1 MSLANPLHS
10 DGTSISMLDGQL
22 IWTLAIAYLG
32 LLFLVA
38 WAGDYWLRSRQ
49 RSDGRPLIYALSI
62 AVYCSSWT
70 FFGSVGWA
78 STTGYDFLA
87 VYIGP
92 ILMFTVG
99 GPIILRTVRLAKAQN
114 ITSVAD
120 FLASRYGKSPVVAG
134 LVTGVLVAGT
144 LPYIAL
150 QIKAIVVSIETL
162 SNSAA
167 SEINAAPFAFNFPI
181 EIGLAITVIL
191 ALFTVLFGTRHID
204 ATEHQDGLMLAIA
217 GESLVKLMAFL
228 AVGFFVVFY
237 AFGGPTAFIEAF
249 RTSPETQHLR
259 NVSISGSTLLT
270 VGLLSFICILL
281 LPRQFHVTVV
291 ENHSEQEIRRASW
304 LLPLYLILINLFVVP
319 IAAAGLILIPQHTA
333 VSDMYVLSIPM
344 SQGASAITTIA
355 FVGGL
360 SAATAM
366 VVVETVALSIMV
378 CNGFIVPLLLRQS
391 RTGTPTHYNFPS
403 FLIYARRASIVV
415 ILLMCYA
422 VYRTV
427 GGVGNLAAIGLIAFA
442 AIAQL
447 APAFFGGLVWHRAT
461 ARGAIAGILVGTA
474 VWAYTLVVPWIV
486 QAGWMP
492 YTLLTEGPFGI
503 AILKPQALF
512 FLEFE
517 QLPHGVFW
525 SLGANITAYI
535 TVSLLHTPEPI
546 ERLQAHV
553 FIDNET
559 IDLGQQPSFRLWRSS
574 ILIGDLQSTAARY
587 MGPERAERSFR
598 DFLEDN
604 GLPNDPQA
612 EADIQTLR
620 FTEHL
625 LSRVIGA
632 ASARLVMSLMLRRGD
647 VSNKSALRLLD
658 DASEALQY
666 NRDLLQSAL
675 DQVRHGISVFDR
687 NNKLICW
694 NRQFRQ
700 LLDLP
705 PDLGKVGVPLDHILR
720 ACAERGDFGA
730 GNVDNLVANRL
741 TQMTLQHQT
750 FQEHFQDGERII
762 EFRTSEMPQGGIV
775 TTYLDIGD
783 RVRSAS
789 ALERVNLTLEQ
800 RVRERTAELVKVNEA
815 LELAKR
821 KADELNLDKTRFIA
835 AASHDL
841 LQPMNAA
848 RLYTSSLLERPLAPD
863 DARIA
868 QSIDA
873 SLIAVEEILQTLV
886 DLSRMDAGRLE
897 ADIQPVSLASVLERL
912 RVEFDP
918 ITRKK
923 GLEFEVIPSS
933 SWVRSDPQLLHRLLQ
948 NLISN
953 AIRYTSQGKV
963 LVGVRHRVGLIEVQ
977 VLDTGP
983 GIHAARRAEI
993 FKEFHRLDSSASSG
1007 RGMGLGLSI
1016 VDRIGRMLDHHVG
1029 LRSTPGQGSCFFVR
1043 LQQVEAPT
1051 EPIKPV
1057 VNPAFALNGI
1067 HVLCIDNEA
1076 EVLDGMATLL
1086 SGWQCIV
1093 TTARSG
1099 DEALSRLQSHD
1110 HSVDI
1115 VLADYHLDHDVTGDA
1130 VIAKLRTVLGPDLP
1144 AAIITA
1150 DHSPE
1155 VHRTLREREI
1165 PVLRKP
1171 VKAGAL
1177 RATISRLARRPL
1189 AAE

>member
-1 MSLANPLHS
+1 
-10 DGTSISMLDGQL
+10 MLDGKL

-32 LLFLVA
+32 LLFLIA
-38 WAGDYWLRSRQ
+38 WAGDYWLRSHQ
-49 RSDGRPLIYALSI
+49 KNDGRPLIYALSI

-99 GPIILRTVRLAKAQN
+99 APIILRTVRLAKAQN
-114 ITSVAD
+114 ITSVAN
-120 FLASRYGKSPVVAG
+120 FLAARYGKSPIVAG
-134 LVTGVLVAGT
+134 LVTCVLVAGT

-150 QIKAIVVSIETL
+150 QMKAIVVSIETL
-162 SNSAA
+162 SSNSDT
-167 SEINAAPFAFNFPI
+167 SDYWHPIITDLPI
-181 EIGLAITVIL
+181 EMGLTITLVL

-217 GESLVKLMAFL
+217 GESLIKLMAFL

-237 AFGGPTAFIEAF
+237 AFGGATEFIEAF
-249 RTSPETQHLR
+249 QNHPETQHLR
-259 NVSISGSTLLT
+259 NVSISGSTVLT

-291 ENHSEQEIRRASW
+291 ENHSEREIRRATW
-304 LLPLYLILINLFVVP
+304 LLPLYLILINIFVVP

-333 VSDMYVLSIPM
+333 VSDMFVLSIPM

-378 CNGFIVPLLLRQS
+378 CNGFVVPFLLRPSTSNALSQ
-391 RTGTPTHYNFPS
+391 YNFPR
-403 FLIYARRASIVV
+403 FLLYVRRASIVA
-415 ILLMCYA
+415 ILLMCYV

-442 AIAQL
+442 AVAQL
-447 APAFFGGLVWHRAT
+447 APAFFGGLIWRRAT
-461 ARGAIAGILVGTA
+461 ASGAIAGILVGTGF
-474 VWAYTLVVPWIV
+474 WAYTLVVPWVI

-492 YTLLTEGPFGI
+492 YTLLTEGPFGL
-503 AILKPQALF
+503 AFLKPQALF
-512 FLEFE
+512 FVEFE
-517 QLPHGVFW
+517 QLTHGVFW
-525 SLGANITAYI
+525 SLGANIAAYI
-535 TVSLLHTPEPI
+535 AVSLLRSQEPI
-546 ERLQAHV
+546 ERLQANV
-553 FIDNET
+553 FVVNEST
-559 IDLGQQPSFRLWRSS
+559 DPGQQPSYRLWRST
-574 ILIGDLQSTAARY
+574 ITLGDLETTAARY
-587 MGPERAERSFR
+587 LGAQRADRSFR
-598 DFLEDN
+598 EFLAEN
-604 GLPNDPQA
+604 NLPDEPTA
-612 EADIQTLR
+612 EADIQSLR

-625 LSRVIGA
+625 LSRAIGA
-632 ASARLVMSLMLRRGD
+632 ASARLVLSLLLRRGD
-647 VSNKSALRLLD
+647 VGSKSALRLLD

-675 DQVRHGISVFDR
+675 DQVRHGISVFDS

-700 LLDLP
+700 LLELP
-705 PDLGKVGVPLDHILR
+705 PELGRVGVPLDQILR
-720 ACAERGDFGA
+720 ACADRGDFGI

-741 TQMTLQHQT
+741 TQMTIKHQT
-750 FQEHFQDGERII
+750 FQEHFGDGEKII
-762 EFRTSEMPQGGIV
+762 EFRTSRMPQGGIV
-775 TTYLDIGD
+775 TTYLDISD
-783 RVRSAS
+783 RVRSAN

-800 RVRERTAELVKVNEA
+800 RVRERTAELVKVNDA
-815 LELAKR
+815 LEQAKR

-835 AASHDL
+835 AASHDI

-848 RLYTSSLLERPLAPD
+848 RLYTSSLLERQLKPE
-863 DARIA
+863 DAQVA
-868 QSIDA
+868 KSIDA
-873 SLIAVEEILQTLV
+873 SLVAVEEIFQSLV
-886 DLSRMDAGRLE
+886 DISRMDAGRLE
-897 ADIQPVSLASVLERL
+897 ADIQPVNLENLLERL

-918 ITRKK
+918 IARNK
-923 GLEFEVIPSS
+923 GLEFDIVASS

-953 AIRYTSQGKV
+953 AIKYTNEGKV
-963 LVGVRHRVGLIEVQ
+963 LLGARHRVGLIEIQ

-983 GIHAARRAEI
+983 GIPAARQAEI
-993 FKEFHRLDSSASSG
+993 FKEFHRLDSSAGVG
-1007 RGMGLGLSI
+1007 RGIGLGLSI

-1029 LRSTPGQGSCFFVR
+1029 LRSSPGKGSCFFVR
-1043 LQQVEAPT
+1043 LQEVPAPQQ
-1051 EPIKPV
+1051 PAKPESL
-1057 VNPAFALNGI
+1057 PSFALNDI
-1067 HVLCIDNEA
+1067 HVLCIDNEP
-1076 EVLDGMATLL
+1076 EVLVGMETLL
-1086 SGWQCIV
+1086 SGWHCKV
-1093 TTARSG
+1093 TAARSAE
-1099 DEALSRLQSHD
+1099 EALAKVRAQSRPI
-1110 HSVDI
+1110 DI
-1115 VLADYHLDHDVTGDA
+1115 VLADYHLDNDVTGDR
-1130 VIAKLRTVLGPDLP
+1130 VIEELRDKIAADLP
-1144 AAIITA
+1144 AAILTA

-1155 VHRTLREREI
+1155 VHRKLRDDAI

-1177 RATISRLARRPL
+1177 RATISKLARRPL

>member
-1 MSLANPLHS
+1 
-10 DGTSISMLDGQL
+10 MLDGQL

-38 WAGDYWLRSRQ
+38 WVGDYWLRSRQ
-49 RSDGRPLIYALSI
+49 RSGGRPMIYALSI

-70 FFGSVGWA
+70 YFGSVGWA

-92 ILMFTVG
+92 ILMFTIG
-99 GPIILRTVRLAKAQN
+99 APIILRTVRLAKSQN

-120 FLASRYGKSPVVAG
+120 FLAARYGKSPVVAG
-134 LVTGVLVAGT
+134 LVTCVLVAGT

-150 QIKAIVVSIETL
+150 QMKAIVVSIETL
-162 SNSAA
+162 GYGGPTSIATSIESPPIVSAL
-167 SEINAAPFAFNFPI
+167 PI
-181 EIGLAITVIL
+181 EIGLAITLVL

-217 GESLVKLMAFL
+217 GESLIKLMAFL

-237 AFGGPTAFIEAF
+237 AFGGPLAFIEAF
-249 RTSPETQHLR
+249 QTNPETQHLR
-259 NVSISGSTLLT
+259 NVSISGSTALT

-291 ENHSEQEIRRASW
+291 ENHSEQEIRRATW
-304 LLPLYLILINLFVVP
+304 LLPLYLVLINLFVVP
-319 IAAAGLILIPQHTA
+319 IAAAGLILIPQHDA
-333 VSDMYVLSIPM
+333 VSDMFVLSVPM
-344 SQGASAITTIA
+344 SQGANAITTIA

-378 CNGFIVPLLLRQS
+378 CNGFVVPLLLRQTS
-391 RTGTPTHYNFPS
+391 TGPFSQYNFPR
-403 FLIYARRASIVV
+403 FLLYVRRASIVA

-427 GGVGNLAAIGLIAFA
+427 GGVGNLAGIGLIAFA

-447 APAFFGGLVWHRAT
+447 APAFFGGLIWRRAT
-461 ARGAIAGILVGTA
+461 ASGAIAGILVGA
-474 VWAYTLVVPWIV
+474 IVWAYTLVIPWIV

-492 YTLLTEGPFGI
+492 YTLLTDGPFGL
-503 AILKPQALF
+503 AFLKPQALF
-512 FLEFE
+512 FVEFE
-517 QLPHGVFW
+517 QLTHGVFW
-525 SLGANITAYI
+525 SLGANITAYVA
-535 TVSLLHTPEPI
+535 VSLVRRQEPI

-553 FIDNET
+553 FIINET
-559 IDLGQQPSFRLWRSS
+559 VEPVPQHSFRLWRSS
-574 ILIGDLQSTAARY
+574 ITLGDLRTTAARY
-587 MGPERAERSFR
+587 LGEQRAERSFG
-598 DFLEDN
+598 DFLTDN
-604 GLPNDPQA
+604 GLPDDPST

-620 FTEHL
+620 FTERL
-625 LSRVIGA
+625 LSRAIGA
-632 ASARLVMSLMLRRGD
+632 ASARLVLSLLLRRGD
-647 VSNKSALRLLD
+647 VGSQSALRLLD

-675 DQVRHGISVFDR
+675 DQVRHGISVCDG

-700 LLDLP
+700 LLELP
-705 PDLGKVGVPLDHILR
+705 PELGRVGVPLDRILR
-720 ACAERGDFGA
+720 VCAERGDFGQ

-741 TQMTLQHQT
+741 TQMALKQQT
-750 FQEHFQDGERII
+750 FQERLNGGEKII
-762 EFRTSEMPQGGIV
+762 EFRTTSMPQGGIV
-775 TTYLDIGD
+775 TTYLDISD
-783 RVRSAS
+783 RVRSAN
-789 ALERVNLTLEQ
+789 ALERANQTLEQ

-815 LELAKR
+815 LEQAKR

-835 AASHDL
+835 AASHDI

-848 RLYTSSLLERPLAPD
+848 RLYTSSLLERSLPPD
-863 DARIA
+863 ESRIA

-873 SLIAVEEILQTLV
+873 SLVAVEEIFQTLV

-897 ADIQPVSLASVLERL
+897 AEMQPVNLATMLERL

-918 ITRKK
+918 IARNKR
-923 GLEFEVIPSS
+923 LEFTIVNSS
-933 SWVRSDPQLLHRLLQ
+933 SWVHSDPKLLHRLLQ
-948 NLISN
+948 NLVSN
-953 AIRYTSQGKV
+953 AIKYTDLGKI
-963 LVGVRHRVGLIEVQ
+963 LLGVRHRAGLIEIQ
-977 VLDTGP
+977 VIDTGP
-983 GIHAARRAEI
+983 GIPAARHAEV
-993 FKEFHRLDSSASSG
+993 FKEFHRLDSTAGSG
-1007 RGMGLGLSI
+1007 RGIGLGLSI
-1016 VDRIGRMLDHHVG
+1016 VDRISRLLDHHVG
-1029 LRSTPGQGSCFFVR
+1029 LRSTQGKGSCFFVR
-1043 LQQVEAPT
+1043 LHEIEAQQETP
-1051 EPIKPV
+1051 KPEV
-1057 VNPAFALNGI
+1057 LPAFALNGV
-1067 HVLCIDNEA
+1067 HVLCIDNEP

-1086 SGWQCIV
+1086 GGWHCVV
-1093 TTARSG
+1093 TKATSVE
-1099 DEALSRLQSHD
+1099 EALAGVRMQSRP
-1110 HSVDI
+1110 VDI
-1115 VLADYHLDHDVTGDA
+1115 VLADYHLDNNVTGDNA
-1130 VIAKLRTVLGPDLP
+1130 IEELRAVLGAGLP

-1150 DHSPE
+1150 DNSPE
-1155 VHRTLREREI
+1155 VHRKLRDSAI

-1177 RATISRLARRPL
+1177 RATISRLSRQPI